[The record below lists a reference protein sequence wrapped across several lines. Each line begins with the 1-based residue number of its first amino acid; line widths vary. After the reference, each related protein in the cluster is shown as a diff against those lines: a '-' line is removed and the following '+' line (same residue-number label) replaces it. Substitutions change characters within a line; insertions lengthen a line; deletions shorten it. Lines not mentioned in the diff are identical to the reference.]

1 MIHGLYPLSFV
12 RDLASHHRP
21 DTWGD
26 GSGIMVS
33 PGDRGSMDGVCR
45 GNSLG
50 LAEAWWYTDNKRRLF
65 MIPRNNGYYQGM
77 PGATMQ
83 ESTTIHQTE
92 CHDDDVS
99 EVLKQICNDTEELV
113 TLAGETLEAMQAT
126 RRNMRSVIYAM
137 EEPDGVKEERIR
149 KARLHSSVS
158 V

>member
-1 MIHGLYPLSFV
+1 
-12 RDLASHHRP
+12 
-21 DTWGD
+21 
-26 GSGIMVS
+26 
-33 PGDRGSMDGVCR
+33 
-45 GNSLG
+45 
-50 LAEAWWYTDNKRRLF
+50 